1 MPEPLSR
8 HPFGLRCLALAASL
22 LWLAPAGAAIEEA
35 LRAEVAKPL
44 QAAQDALKAGKPAD
58 ALARVREA
66 EGVANRSEY
75 EVFFTNQTKGVA
87 ALAAKDTATAQTA
100 FEAVADDKRF
110 SPAERLNTL
119 RVLPGLALKNQKPE
133 QAILWARR
141 YQAAG
146 GQDRSVRL
154 VLVQALFNTGDCPG
168 TLGEVSPLLQAD
180 EAAEGKPSEDL
191 LKLAGNCQLKTRDDL
206 GYYQTLKRLV
216 THYPRAEYWADL
228 LPRLQRQPG
237 FAERLQLPALRLMR
251 HLGVLEDAD
260 DFLDMAQLSLK
271 AGLPGE
277 ARAVLDEGFAKGAL
291 GKGPGAPQ
299 HQRLLESTRK
309 SAAEDEAQFTANEAR
324 ARSAADGG
332 ALLNL
337 GLAMATSG
345 QTDKGLELMAQGLA
359 KGVAR
364 QPNDAKLNL
373 GAALLMNRHRDR
385 AEPLLLGLAGTTPDD
400 GLADLA
406 RLWLLAVR

>member
-1 MPEPLSR
+1 MPVPITR

-22 LWLAPAGAAIEEA
+22 AWLTPAAAATEEA

-66 EGVANRSEY
+66 EAVPNRSEY
-75 EVFFTNQTKGVA
+75 ELFFTNHTKGVA
-87 ALAAKDTATAQTA
+87 ALAAKDTATAQSA
-100 FEAVADDKRF
+100 LEAVVNDKRF
-110 SPAERLNTL
+110 TPAERLNTL
-119 RVLPGLALKNQKPE
+119 QVLPSLALKNQKPA
-133 QAILWARR
+133 QAIQWARR
-141 YQAAG
+141 YQAEG
-146 GQDRSVRL
+146 GQDRGVRL

-168 TLGEVSPLLQAD
+168 TLREVAPLVQAD
-180 EAAEGKPSEDL
+180 EANGGKPSKDL
-191 LKLAGNCQLKTRDDL
+191 LKLAGNCQLKSSDDA
-206 GYYQTLKRLV
+206 GYYQTLERLV
-216 THYPRAEYWADL
+216 THHPQAKYWADL

-237 FAERLQLPALRLMR
+237 FAERLQLPTLRLMR
-251 HLGVLEDAD
+251 QLGVLEDAD

-291 GKGPGAPQ
+291 GKGPNAAQ
-299 HQRLLESTRK
+299 HQRLLESTRIK
-309 SAAEDEAQFTANEAR
+309 AAADEGQFAANEGR
-324 ARSAADGG
+324 ARSAPDGG
-332 ALLNL
+332 PLLNL
-337 GLAMATSG
+337 GLAMVTSG
-345 QTDKGLELMAQGLA
+345 QADKGLPLMSQGLA

-364 QPNDAKLNL
+364 QPNDARLHL
-373 GAALLMNRHRDR
+373 GAALLANQRRAE
-385 AEPLLLGLAGTTPDD
+385 AEPLLRGLPGDD